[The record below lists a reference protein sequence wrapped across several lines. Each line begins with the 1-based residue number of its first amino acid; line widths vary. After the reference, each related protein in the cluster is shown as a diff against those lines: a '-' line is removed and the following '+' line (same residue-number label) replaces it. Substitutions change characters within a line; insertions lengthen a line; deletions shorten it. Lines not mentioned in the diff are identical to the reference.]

1 MEGIICWRTWII
13 SFITKICLTALN
25 KIQSSSIA
33 STFKDL
39 EYSTVFDGLERGR
52 KGCYKLFL
60 LSESL
65 IQTYCSEKFRK
76 KRK

>member
-1 MEGIICWRTWII
+1 M
-13 SFITKICLTALN
+13 KA
-25 KIQSSSIA
+25 SIA